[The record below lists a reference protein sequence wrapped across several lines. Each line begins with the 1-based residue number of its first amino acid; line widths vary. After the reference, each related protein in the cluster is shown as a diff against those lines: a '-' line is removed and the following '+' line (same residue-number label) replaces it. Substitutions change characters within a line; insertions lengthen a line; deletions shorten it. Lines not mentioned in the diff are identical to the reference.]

1 MGIGT
6 QDDFSYAQEFLAS
19 TGAGTSIAML
29 WSSSFDPWR
38 HFGVT
43 SNSSVV
49 LLDRNGEKVDSKPR
63 SFDAGR
69 IEGQLDDLA

>member
-1 MGIGT
+1 MGIGA

-29 WSSSFDPWR
+29 WSSSSDPWR
-38 HFGVT
+38 HFSVI
-43 SNSSVV
+43 SHPSVV
-49 LLDRNGEKVDSKPR
+49 LLDRGGEKVDSSPL

-69 IEGQLDDLA
+69 ISGQLDDLA

>member
-1 MGIGT
+1 MGIGA

-38 HFGVT
+38 HFSVT
-43 SNSSVV
+43 SNSSVL
-49 LLDRNGEKVDSKPR
+49 LLDRGGEAVDSRPG

-69 IEGQLDDLA
+69 IEGQLAALA

>member
-1 MGIGT
+1 MGIGA
-6 QDDFSYAQEFLAS
+6 QDDLAYAQRFLDS

-49 LLDRNGEKVDSKPR
+49 LLDRGGEAVDSKPG